1 MSSPP
6 AGPHE
11 THEAYEP
18 GQNPRRW
25 KALAVCLV
33 AGFMSLL
40 DISIVNVALP
50 SIQTGLGASDSAL
63 QWVLSG
69 YALTFGLALVPA
81 GRLGDARSRRTV
93 FMTGVALFT
102 LTSAA
107 AGAAQHE
114 WWLVVA
120 RLVQGVAGGVMM
132 PQVSGFVQQLFT
144 GAERGR
150 AFGLLG
156 AVIALST
163 AVGPLLGGVLIQAFG
178 PEQGWRW
185 VFYVNL
191 PIGLA
196 ALPLA
201 RRLLPAHPPIA
212 KPAAELRRRGSDPV
226 GTLLLGS
233 AVLLI
238 LLPFLQE
245 RLWPGWQKWLLE
257 PAGVLLILVFVWWE
271 RRAARG
277 IEPLV
282 HMDLFRRRSYALGT
296 LLSLLYFAGF
306 TAIFFTYT
314 LFLQNGLRYSALLA
328 GVASVPFAL
337 GSALSAAVGGR
348 LVLRF
353 GRAMVA
359 CGLLMVTAGLLGTML
374 AVHQVPGEQAGWAA
388 AGPLL
393 LAGLGSGLVITP
405 NQTLTLSQVPVIR
418 AGSAGGVLQTGQR
431 IGGAAGIATVGAV
444 FFARLASSGGDWA
457 ASFQLG
463 MLMSTAFVLVALLVA
478 LYDLF
483 GPGSARY
490 GRVGRSTMQA

>member
-6 AGPHE
+6 AGRQD
-11 THEAYEP
+11 AYEP
-18 GQNPRRW
+18 GQDPRRW
-25 KALAVCLV
+25 RALTVCLV
-33 AGFMSLL
+33 AGFMTLL

-50 SIQTGLGASDSAL
+50 SIQASLHASDSAL

-81 GRLGDARSRRTV
+81 GRLGDARSRRAV
-93 FMTGVALFT
+93 FMIGVALFT
-102 LTSAA
+102 VTSAA

-114 WWLVVA
+114 WWLVGA
-120 RLVQGVAGGVMM
+120 RLVQGVAGGIMM
-132 PQVSGFVQQLFT
+132 PQVSGFIQELFA

-150 AFGLLG
+150 AFGMQG
-156 AVIALST
+156 AVVGLST
-163 AVGPLLGGVLIQAFG
+163 AVGPLLGGVLIQVFG
-178 PEQGWRW
+178 AADGWRW

-196 ALPLA
+196 ALVLA
-201 RRLLPAHPPIA
+201 RRLLPARHPVA
-212 KPAAELRRRGSDPV
+212 KPAAEARQRGFDPV
-226 GTLLLGS
+226 GTLLLGT
-233 AVLLI
+233 AVMLI

-245 RLWPGWQKWLLE
+245 RMWPGWQKWLLE
-257 PAGVLLILVFVWWE
+257 PVGLLLIVVFVRWE
-271 RRAARG
+271 RRAAKG

-282 HMDLFRRRSYALGT
+282 HMDLFRIREYRLGA
-296 LLSLLYFAGF
+296 LLSLSYFAGF
-306 TAIFFTYT
+306 TAVFFTFT
-314 LFLQNGLRYSALLA
+314 LFLQNGLHYTALLA
-328 GVASVPFAL
+328 GVASTPFAL

-348 LVLRF
+348 LVLRL

-359 CGLLMVTAGLLGTML
+359 GGLLMVAAGLLGTMW
-374 AVHQVPGEQAGWAA
+374 AVHQVPGPHVGWAT

-444 FFARLASSGGDWA
+444 FFAHLAGSGGDWA
-457 ASFQLG
+457 AAFQLG
-463 MLMSTAFVLVALLVA
+463 MLTSTMFVLIALLVA

-483 GPGSARY
+483 GPGSL
-490 GRVGRSTMQA
+490 